1 MSEKKRILVLDD
13 EEAIHYIFDRML
25 GEDYELIHATSIQES
40 LAKCF
45 QVKELDLV
53 ITDVF
58 LGGETGIELVG
69 EIREFRKN
77 IPIIIMSAYADEMT
91 EKVIANIK
99 EMFHCEFVDK
109 PFENKTIE
117 NLVKHL
123 LR

>member
-1 MSEKKRILVLDD
+1 
-13 EEAIHYIFDRML
+13 
-25 GEDYELIHATSIQES
+25 
-40 LAKCF
+40 
-45 QVKELDLV
+45 
-53 ITDVF
+53 
-58 LGGETGIELVG
+58 
-69 EIREFRKN
+69 
-77 IPIIIMSAYADEMT
+77 MSAYADEMT